1 MVKKLIAKSYLWF
14 ILLLMYAPILVII
27 IFSFTDTKNIGIWNG
42 FSLKPYYNLINNSDL
57 LNALKNTLYIAISAG
72 IVATVLGTI
81 GAIGIFYS
89 ARRTKT
95 VINAMSQIPVINA
108 EIVTALALRILFV
121 FFKIPLSFV
130 TLLIGHVVLT
140 VPFVVLS
147 ILPKLQQMDNNTYE
161 AALDLG
167 ATPKRALWSV
177 IIPQIA
183 PGIFSGFIL
192 SITLSLDD
200 YIITAY
206 TKSGHFTTISTL
218 VQGEL
223 RIHGLTNAHRALTTL
238 IFLVV
243 LVGLI
248 IMNITTN
255 KNKNIK
261 GRKY

>member
-1 MVKKLIAKSYLWF
+1 MVKKAFAKSYLWL
-14 ILLLMYAPILVII
+14 ILLLMYAPIFLLI
-27 IFSFTDTKNIGIWNG
+27 IFSFTDTKMIGNWTG
-42 FSLKPYYNLINNSDL
+42 FSLKPYYNLFNNSEL
-57 LNALKNTLYIAISAG
+57 LKALKNTLYIAIGAG
-72 IVATVLGTI
+72 IVSTLLGTL

-108 EIVTALALRILFV
+108 EIVTALSLRILFV
-121 FFKIPLSFV
+121 FFNIPLSFF

-183 PGIFSGFIL
+183 PGIFAGFIL

-206 TKSGHFTTISTL
+206 TRSSSFETISTL
-218 VQGEL
+218 VEGEL
-223 RIHGLTNAHRALTTL
+223 RIHGLTNAHRALTTI

-243 LVGLI
+243 LGGLI
-248 IMNITTN
+248 VMNITAQR
-255 KNKNIK
+255 KNNTI
-261 GRKY
+261 GRKD